1 MSPVTGLHHV
11 TAIAGDPRR
20 NAAFY
25 ARALGQ
31 RLVKKTVN
39 FDDPGT
45 YHLYY
50 GDEIGAAGTVMTF
63 FPWANAPQGAIGA
76 GQVSITQYAVPEGA
90 LPFWRERLP
99 AMGARLVKDEEVVF
113 GERRAVFADPDGLLL
128 ALVETDDP
136 RAPWLVEGV
145 TADVATRGFHGVTL
159 ALAESESTAK
169 ILEGPLGYE
178 AAGVE
183 AIGGGELRRYRRA
196 DGVAAIVDLHA
207 DPAMA
212 RGREGVGTVHHVAF
226 SVPDSAAQD
235 VVRKALL
242 GLGLQVTP
250 QIDRQ
255 YFNAI
260 YTRTPG
266 GVLFE
271 VATEDPG
278 FARDEEVAHL
288 GEALKLPDQYEA
300 YRDRIEAAL
309 PALAD

>member
-25 ARALGQ
+25 TQALGQ

-63 FPWANAPQGAIGA
+63 FPWANAPQGSVGA
-76 GQVSITQYAVPEGA
+76 GQVSITQYAVPDGA

-99 AMGARLVKDEEVVF
+99 AMGARLIKDEEVVF

-128 ALVETDDP
+128 ALVETEDS
-136 RAPWLVEGV
+136 RRPWLAEGV
-145 TADVATRGFHGVTL
+145 TSDVATRGFHGVTL
-159 ALAESESTAK
+159 ALSEGGSTAA
-169 ILEGPLGYE
+169 ILQGPLGYAPE
-178 AAGVE
+178 GVE
-183 AIGGGELRRYRRA
+183 TVGTGELRRFRRQG
-196 DGVAAIVDLHA
+196 GVAAVVDLHVDA
-207 DPAMA
+207 SMN

-235 VVRKALL
+235 AVRKALL
-242 GLGLQVTP
+242 TLGLQVTP

-278 FARDEEVAHL
+278 FARDEEVARL
-288 GEALKLPDQYEA
+288 GETLKLPAQYEA
-300 YRDRIEAAL
+300 HRDRIEAVL